1 MGEFAVIGMGQFG
14 RAVARSLVRESQGVL
29 AIDLDGE
36 RLERVSAEVDAT
48 SRTDTTD
55 EGAMA
60 ALRLDRMSCVVV
72 AIGVRASEA
81 SLLTVAILKD
91 LGVPRI
97 VARSFDKRHARLLLA
112 IGANEVLNPEEE
124 SGERLAGRLV
134 RPGVLDQIAF
144 GEARVAEVE
153 APESFVGG
161 SLSQLD
167 LRSRFG
173 VTVIAIQRGDLV
185 LANPGPEEPVE
196 SGDVLVLLGDDPS
209 ITGVATL
216 K

>member
-1 MGEFAVIGMGQFG
+1 MAEFAIIGMGQFG
-14 RAVARSLVRESQGVL
+14 RAVARSLVQESQGVL
-29 AIDLDGE
+29 AIDLDPE
-36 RLERVSAEVDAT
+36 RLEKVRAEVDAT

-55 EGAMA
+55 EAALA
-60 ALRLDRMSCVVV
+60 ALRLDRMTCVVV
-72 AIGVRASEA
+72 AIGFRAAEA

-144 GEARVAEVE
+144 GEVRVAEVE

-161 SLSQLD
+161 SLAQLD

-185 LANPGPEEPVE
+185 MANPEPEEPVE

-209 ITGVATL
+209 ITGVAAL

>member
-1 MGEFAVIGMGQFG
+1 MPEFAVIGMGQFG
-14 RAVARSLVRESQGVL
+14 RAVARSLVQESQGVL
-29 AIDLDGE
+29 AIDLDPE
-36 RLERVSAEVDAT
+36 RLDKVRSEVDAT

-55 EGAMA
+55 EAAMA
-60 ALRLDRMSCVVV
+60 ALKLDRMSCVVV

-144 GEARVAEVE
+144 GEVRVAEVE

-161 SLSQLD
+161 SLAQLD

-185 LANPGPEEPVE
+185 LANPEPEEPVE
-196 SGDVLVLLGDDPS
+196 SGDVLVLLGSDPA
-209 ITGVATL
+209 ITGVAAL

>member
-1 MGEFAVIGMGQFG
+1 MPEFAVIGMGQFG
-14 RAVARSLVRESQGVL
+14 RAVARSLVQESQGVL
-29 AIDLDGE
+29 AIDLDLE
-36 RLERVSAEVDAT
+36 RLDKVRSEVDAT

-55 EGAMA
+55 EAAMA
-60 ALRLDRMSCVVV
+60 ALKLDRMSCVVV

-144 GEARVAEVE
+144 GEVRVAEVE

-161 SLSQLD
+161 SLAQLD

-185 LANPGPEEPVE
+185 LANPEPEEPVE
-196 SGDVLVLLGDDPS
+196 SGDVLVLLGSDPA
-209 ITGVATL
+209 ITGVAAL

>member
-1 MGEFAVIGMGQFG
+1 MPEFAVIGMGQFG
-14 RAVARSLVRESQGVL
+14 RAVARSLVQESQGVL
-29 AIDLDGE
+29 AIDLDLE
-36 RLERVSAEVDAT
+36 RLDKVRSEVDAT

-55 EGAMA
+55 EAAMA
-60 ALRLDRMSCVVV
+60 ALKLDRMSCVVV

-112 IGANEVLNPEEE
+112 TGANEVLNPEEE

-144 GEARVAEVE
+144 GEVRVAEVE
-153 APESFVGG
+153 TPESFVGG
-161 SLSQLD
+161 SLAQLD

-185 LANPGPEEPVE
+185 LANPEPEEPVE
-196 SGDVLVLLGDDPS
+196 SGDVLVLLGSDPA
-209 ITGVATL
+209 ITGVAAL